1 MAVQDDPHAAAQA
14 TPAVLAQAV
23 AALRA
28 GDVVAFPTETVY
40 GLGADATRPDA
51 LERVFALKGRPRTH
65 PLIVH
70 LADAAAARAWAGD
83 WPQAAQ
89 RLAERYW
96 PGPLTLVLPR
106 SPLASDAVTGGQE
119 SVALRVPSHP
129 VARALLRAFGGA
141 IAAPSAN
148 RYGHVSPTRAAHV
161 REEFGDAV
169 PLVLDG
175 GDCEVG
181 LESTIVACLGGRLA
195 LLRPGA
201 ITLAALRAVAGDV
214 QPAGADAGG
223 VALPRTPGSTPAH
236 YAPRTPLQLLAGNA
250 LGAAARARAAGGAR
264 VGVLALA
271 AAPPGLAGGV
281 HWLAAGADPVRFGHD
296 LYARLR
302 DLDRLGLDQLLVE
315 SVPAGEAWDAVRDR
329 LARAAAGGSAAIA
342 PATDHDDLHDNGD
355 LP

>member
-1 MAVQDDPHAAAQA
+1 MAMQDDPHAAGQA
-14 TPAVLAQAV
+14 TPAVLAQAVLAQAV

-51 LERVFALKGRPRTH
+51 LERVFALKGRPRNH

-70 LADAAAARAWAGD
+70 LADAAAAHAWAAE

-89 RLAERYW
+89 RLAARFW

-106 SPLASDAVTGGQE
+106 SPLAPDELTGGQE

-129 VARALLRAFGGA
+129 VARSLLLAFGGA

-148 RYGHVSPTRAAHV
+148 RYGHVSPTSAAHV

-181 LESTIVACLGGRLA
+181 
-195 LLRPGA
+195 
-201 ITLAALRAVAGDV
+201 
-214 QPAGADAGG
+214 
-223 VALPRTPGSTPAH
+223 
-236 YAPRTPLQLLAGNA
+236 
-250 LGAAARARAAGGAR
+250 
-264 VGVLALA
+264 
-271 AAPPGLAGGV
+271 
-281 HWLAAGADPVRFGHD
+281 
-296 LYARLR
+296 
-302 DLDRLGLDQLLVE
+302 
-315 SVPAGEAWDAVRDR
+315 
-329 LARAAAGGSAAIA
+329 
-342 PATDHDDLHDNGD
+342 
-355 LP
+355 